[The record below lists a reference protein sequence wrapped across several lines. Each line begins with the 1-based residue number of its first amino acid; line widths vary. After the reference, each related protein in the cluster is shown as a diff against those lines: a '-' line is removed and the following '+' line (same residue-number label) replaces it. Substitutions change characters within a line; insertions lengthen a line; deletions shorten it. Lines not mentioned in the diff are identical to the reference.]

1 LVRPG
6 AFNPHKY
13 RNYDMIKIH
22 GIVYETL
29 MEDEENQGKLT
40 EILES
45 FFFIDNSLLVNG
57 FVHIIDSSNMSL
69 AHLTLF
75 TPKEAYKIGKNL
87 EKLLP
92 MRHKQIHGLKVLPS
106 IKFAVDFA
114 LSKMTPKMKQRVF
127 LHQKIED
134 VTVDKNLLPKEYGGE
149 VPMQEMI
156 DAFVKEVEAK
166 RETLLNNDNMSVHLH
181 LYPQDVREGSV
192 KSLNKSI
199 EKMSPENEKMD
210 FLGVQGS
217 FRKLEI
223 D

>member
-1 LVRPG
+1 
-6 AFNPHKY
+6 
-13 RNYDMIKIH
+13 
-22 GIVYETL
+22 
-29 MEDEENQGKLT
+29 
-40 EILES
+40 
-45 FFFIDNSLLVNG
+45 
-57 FVHIIDSSNMSL
+57 MSL

-127 LHQKIED
+127 LHQKVED
-134 VTVDKNLLPKEYGGE
+134 VTVDKRLLPAEYGGE
-149 VPMQEMI
+149 MPMREMI
-156 DAFVKEVEAK
+156 DAFIKEVEAK
-166 RETLLNNDNMSVHLH
+166 RELLLGNDSMSVHLH

-199 EKMSPENEKMD
+199 EKVSSENQKID